1 MMRTRETNYFG
12 FMIRETTLTYHTSAK
27 GAGVIRVLLTVA
39 LLLFATAASG
49 QVLEL
54 RYEGF
59 TVWLDCSKRGAIRFE
74 YMATQDT
81 GSLPRKSS
89 FKLDPNV
96 PAHCQQISAKTY
108 KHSGVRYDR
117 GHMVPA
123 NHLDHSKTAIAQS
136 NFMTNILP
144 QAANT
149 NRGAWLLTE
158 EVVECYRDVGPLH
171 VIGGVIWGN
180 DPSDDYFV
188 GSHAVATPD
197 AYWKV
202 VVARN
207 RVIAW
212 VVPNRADA
220 KRKKLDQYIV
230 SLSRIETMIGESLP
244 ITEALK
250 QIVPARSWILPRGCN
265 KG

>member
-1 MMRTRETNYFG
+1 
-12 FMIRETTLTYHTSAK
+12 MIGEITLTYHTSAQ

-96 PAHCQQISAKTY
+96 PAHCQQTSAKTY

-144 QAANT
+144 QAANM

-158 EVVECYRDVGPLH
+158 EVIECYRDVGPLH

-180 DPSDDYFV
+180 DPSDDYWI
-188 GSHAVATPD
+188 GSHGVATPD
-197 AYWKV
+197 AFWKV
-202 VVARN
+202 VIGKY
-207 RVIAW
+207 RVISW
-212 VVPNRADA
+212 VVPNSPDA
-220 KRKKLDQYIV
+220 KRNKLDQYIV
-230 SLSRIETMIGESLP
+230 SIEELEGLIGESLP
-244 ITEALK
+244 VPEVMKAGKADRLWAL
-250 QIVPARSWILPRGCN
+250 PAGCN